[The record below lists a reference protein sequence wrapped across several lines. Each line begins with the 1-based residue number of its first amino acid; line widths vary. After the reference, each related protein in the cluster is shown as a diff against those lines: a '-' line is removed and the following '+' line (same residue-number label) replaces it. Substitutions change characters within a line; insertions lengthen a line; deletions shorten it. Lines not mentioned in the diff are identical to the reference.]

1 MFNLFKKNGS
11 RASASMDVSPVNL
24 SRAALEQHIR
34 CPRCFYLQRRKGL
47 KPPSMA
53 PLTLAIATDAL
64 LKNEFDVVR
73 STGAMHPLW
82 QRESL
87 PMRAYDHADIDAW
100 RNNFKGIRIQHS
112 TGITVSG
119 AVDDVWQNTKTGEL
133 HIVDYKSTSKSETPS
148 LEGVFGSGY
157 KRQIEIY
164 QWLFRRAGFKVSDT
178 GYFLY
183 VNGRKDGGF
192 YDMRGEGVMKFTTSL
207 IPHTGDDRWVD
218 DAITKAV
225 DCLQSPALPKGAEDC
240 DTCRYFS
247 ERLRSESA

>member
-1 MFNLFKKNGS
+1 
-11 RASASMDVSPVNL
+11 MDVSSFNL

-47 KPPSMA
+47 KPLSMA

-64 LKNEFDVVR
+64 LKNEFDGVR

-82 QRESL
+82 QREGLSL
-87 PMRAYDHADIDAW
+87 RAYAHADFDEW
-100 RNNFKGIRIQHS
+100 RSNFKGMRVKHS

-119 AVDDVWQNTKTGEL
+119 AVDDIWQNTKTDEL
-133 HIVDYKSTSKSETPS
+133 HIVDYKSTAKIEPPS
-148 LEGVFGSGY
+148 LEGAFGSGY

-164 QWLFRRAGFKVSDT
+164 QWLFRQAGFKVSDT

-183 VNGRKDGGF
+183 VNGIKEGGF
-192 YDMRGEGVMKFTTSL
+192 YDAHGQGVMKFTTSL
-207 IPHTGDDRWVD
+207 IPHTGSDRWVN

-225 DCLQSPALPKGAEDC
+225 DCLQSSTLPKGAEDC
-240 DTCRYFS
+240 DQCRYFS
-247 ERLRSESA
+247 ERLNTEGR